1 MLVRIFLFGVR
12 GMKALTDVLT
22 AIQQGDQSMYA
33 QLFES
38 YRSLITSM
46 ARSFATSCPTVD
58 PEDLIQEASLAL
70 SDAAKTYKI
79 GNTEVTF
86 GLYAKIC
93 IRNRLISVQRKNR
106 VKQKKVKKEK
116 VESSVKKIAL
126 PAHFSLSESRQLL
139 SRFENE
145 VLTLYSEGR
154 SYAEMAEELSCSE
167 KSIDNALCRI
177 KRKIRKLIQS
187 S

>member
-1 MLVRIFLFGVR
+1 
-12 GMKALTDVLT
+12 MKALTDVLT

-33 QLFES
+33 YLFES
-38 YRSLITSM
+38 YRSLVTSM
-46 ARSFATSCPTVD
+46 ARSFATSCTTVD

-116 VESSVKKIAL
+116 VESSVKKITL
-126 PAHFSLSESRQLL
+126 P
-139 SRFENE
+139 
-145 VLTLYSEGR
+145 V
-154 SYAEMAEELSCSE
+154 
-167 KSIDNALCRI
+167 
-177 KRKIRKLIQS
+177 
-187 S
+187 